1 MAPYRIGE
9 VPVFTADME
18 AFNSAM
24 SSARASVEWLF
35 GDISNSFKFLD
46 FKKNLK
52 LGLSAVGKQYIVSAL
67 FRNILTCLYGNTT
80 STHFNLIHQLFKTIW
95 PNGITVYQVEMSEPD
110 AKLQNILGCSSS

>member
-1 MAPYRIGE
+1 MEGARHDAGMLKDSGLLQTLEREAYSPRGDVLCLYGDPAYPFRPHLMAPYRIGE

-52 LGLSAVGKQYIVSAL
+52 LGLSAVG
-67 FRNILTCLYGNTT
+67 
-80 STHFNLIHQLFKTIW
+80 
-95 PNGITVYQVEMSEPD
+95 
-110 AKLQNILGCSSS
+110 SSI